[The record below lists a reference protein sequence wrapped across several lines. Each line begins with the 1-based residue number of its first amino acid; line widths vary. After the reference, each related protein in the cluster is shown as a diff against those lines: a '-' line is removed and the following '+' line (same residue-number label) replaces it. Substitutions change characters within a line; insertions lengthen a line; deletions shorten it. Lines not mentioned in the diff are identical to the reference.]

1 MGLIVDPVSGIWV
14 IGSLNVLDVT
24 KLRVNPS
31 GGHVQPM
38 LARKIR
44 WLVIVASVRIFLV
57 TRS

>member
-1 MGLIVDPVSGIWV
+1 MIVDPVSGIWV
-14 IGSLNVLDVT
+14 ISSLNVRDVT

-31 GGHVQPM
+31 GGHVRLM